1 VEWLVQH
8 RERQVVFGAFDRCS
22 SFPLG
27 EYVLPFNTQPPSPVL
42 PQDAGQGLPFGLP
55 AELRMLS
62 PLQGATG
69 GLAWS
74 ATLPG
79 WQGRSGQPQ
88 PGPATPRFAVMQL
101 KNELALVDSA
111 DGQVLWSRSD
121 LPSGSGLSADA
132 RNGLSLDDDFV
143 VVLESGRTA
152 FRVYSTQTGRLV
164 RQGSM
169 PTGVSL
175 LGQPRGRLL
184 AYRTTDGQPRLFVW
198 DPATNERLV
207 ESLLRPR
214 QMYDAN
220 HPDRIA
226 WVTPNY
232 RLQVFDYRAR
242 KLVVDLPLSERDVDR
257 ASSLRCFEQSGR
269 YFVSLTGESP
279 TTRTEHFS
287 NQVSES
293 LVPVA
298 SPIGDE
304 LLAIDPQTQRVL
316 WQRSQPRCSV
326 VQWGDAPVPV
336 LVMISSMRDRRNP
349 NRRWLQMELVDV
361 DTGLRVAASGEL
373 PLDALLTADYDG
385 AAGSIRLLGRRH
397 EYELK
402 LYTQP
407 PTWERPTL

>member
-1 VEWLVQH
+1 
-8 RERQVVFGAFDRCS
+8 
-22 SFPLG
+22 
-27 EYVLPFNTQPPSPVL
+27 
-42 PQDAGQGLPFGLP
+42 
-55 AELRMLS
+55 
-62 PLQGATG
+62 
-69 GLAWS
+69 
-74 ATLPG
+74 
-79 WQGRSGQPQ
+79 
-88 PGPATPRFAVMQL
+88 
-101 KNELALVDSA
+101 
-111 DGQVLWSRSD
+111 
-121 LPSGSGLSADA
+121 
-132 RNGLSLDDDFV
+132 
-143 VVLESGRTA
+143 
-152 FRVYSTQTGRLV
+152 
-164 RQGSM
+164 
-169 PTGVSL
+169 
-175 LGQPRGRLL
+175 
-184 AYRTTDGQPRLFVW
+184 
-198 DPATNERLV
+198 V